1 MAQTTAQVSQAC
13 SKIEVS
19 FDNCV
24 TFTDISGVS
33 QSIEG
38 LEQKRMSGEADT
50 CDGDY
55 ALITTG
61 KREPIEATVNI
72 VYTETD
78 AEGYEIVREQFELN
92 GCNVPLCLRYTPRGG
107 EEGYEQLTINGK
119 LIGFTYPMSDASSGD
134 PITASFVVK
143 GGYISTTI
151 KAS

>member
-19 FDNCV
+19 FDNCA

-38 LEQKRMSGEADT
+38 LEQTRMSGEAYT
-50 CDGDY
+50 FDGDY

-61 KREPIEATVNI
+61 KREPMEVTVNI

-78 AEGYEIVREQFELN
+78 AEGYEIVREQFETS
-92 GCNVPLCLRYTPRGG
+92 GCNVPLCVKYTPRGAG
-107 EEGYEQLTINGK
+107 AGNEAITLNGK

-134 PITASFVVK
+134 PIVAAFV
-143 GGYISTTI
+143 I
-151 KAS
+151 KAGYASTAIIAS